1 MSQNNTDIQ
10 TVMATGRRKTSI
22 ARVKVTS
29 GQGKIMVNNR
39 TLDEYFGGLSKTKK
53 NALKP
58 IEMSPSANSYNF
70 SITVTGGGY
79 TGQAGAIS
87 HALTRVLIK
96 LDPKLK
102 ANLKKEGLLTRDP
115 RMVERKKPG
124 RPKARKRFQFSKR

>member
-1 MSQNNTDIQ
+1 MSQDYSQ

-22 ARVKVTS
+22 ARVRAVP
-29 GQGKIMVNNR
+29 GQGKLIVNDK
-39 TLDEYFGGLSKTKK
+39 TLDEFFGGLTKVKK
-53 NALKP
+53 NAIKP
-58 IEMSPSANSYNF
+58 IEMSPSANSYDYA
-70 SITVTGGGY
+70 IKVTGGGY